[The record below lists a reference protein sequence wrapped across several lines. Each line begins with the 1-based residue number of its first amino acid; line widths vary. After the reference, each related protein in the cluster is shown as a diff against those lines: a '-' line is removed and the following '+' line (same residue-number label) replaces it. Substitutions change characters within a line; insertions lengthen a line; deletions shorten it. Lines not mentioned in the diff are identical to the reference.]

1 MPLRP
6 SLRSLCLLFSASL
19 GISANAVAE
28 SSIAERVANQQSLR
42 ISVDAG
48 AGKFARLTAVDKA
61 KLLSAQARI
70 FEILDGVPTESE
82 LTGTRRARLVAAE
95 SEIARIV
102 AKLDPPTAKA
112 KVVCAYEARIGSNR
126 KERICRAIN
135 SSDSAEARRSLQRM
149 QSR

>member
-1 MPLRP
+1 ML
-6 SLRSLCLLFSASL
+6 LLFSVSL

-28 SSIAERVANQQSLR
+28 SSIAERVANQKSLR
-42 ISVDAG
+42 SSVEAG
-48 AGKFARLTAVDKA
+48 EGKFARLTAIDKA
-61 KLLSAQARI
+61 GLLSAQARI

-95 SEIARIV
+95 SEVARIV
-102 AKLDPPTAKA
+102 AKLDPSTAKA
-112 KVVCAYEARIGSNR
+112 KVVCAYEARLGSNR